1 MTGVQTCALPIFYLA
16 SQVLVFLG
24 MAALPWGLT
33 MVDGQLGIEHWSVF
47 AEIAA
52 GDASRDDIMPV
63 GFAPMLLLIGVV
75 CLLRTV
81 HSWRSR
87 VSLV

>member
-1 MTGVQTCALPIFYLA
+1 MVVFLGLYLA

-47 AEIAA
+47 AEMAA
-52 GDASRDDIMPV
+52 GNASRDDIMPV
-63 GFAPMLLLIGVV
+63 GFVPMLLLIGAV

-81 HSWRSR
+81 HSWRRR